1 MEAGMELGMGLGP
14 RPAHSAAAPATLDAV
29 APELVGARNIALIR
43 LACEFNLRP
52 ERTIHPSRWPAA
64 WPARYRDMALFGE
77 RGRHVVAAYL
87 LAQAGLADGR
97 EIDCEFR
104 FDSRAARLALLP
116 PAALMRLGDALGLVL
131 YRTWLTESGSRRVDK
146 VIAAGFGGEAL
157 DFVLQRTPPFDAFG
171 ETPELLKTQPKLLV
185 DNIRQRGAR
194 LLTDFVAPAG
204 APIQRRMRLK
214 LPIQLDA
221 APPYLMNAAQRR
233 QVAELLFLC
242 LIPERLPSWDWLF

>member
-1 MEAGMELGMGLGP
+1 
-14 RPAHSAAAPATLDAV
+14 V
-29 APELVGARNIALIR
+29 APELAGARHVALLR

-52 ERTIHPSRWPAA
+52 ERSIHPSRWPAA

-77 RGRHVVAAYL
+77 RGRRVVAAYL
-87 LAQAGLADGR
+87 LAQAGLAER
-97 EIDCEFR
+97 HEIYGEFHCEFS

-131 YRTWLTESGSRRVDK
+131 HRAWLTESGSRRVDK
-146 VIAAGFGGEAL
+146 VIAAGFGGETL

-171 ETPELLKTQPKLLV
+171 ETLEPLKTQPKLLV

-204 APIQRRMRLK
+204 APVQRRMRLK
-214 LPIQLDA
+214 LPLQLDA
-221 APPYLMNAAQRR
+221 APAYLMNPAQRR
-233 QVAELLFLC
+233 QVSELLFLC